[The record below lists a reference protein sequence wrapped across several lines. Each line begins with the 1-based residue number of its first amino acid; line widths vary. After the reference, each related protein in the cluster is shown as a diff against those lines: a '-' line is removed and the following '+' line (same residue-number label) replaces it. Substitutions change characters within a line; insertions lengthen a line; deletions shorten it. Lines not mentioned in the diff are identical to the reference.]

1 MAEEVVLKAERREV
15 IGKQVKALRREG
27 RLPAVLYGRKFQA
40 IPVTLD
46 LREASRILPTITS
59 SHLVKIALD
68 GERHTALVREKQRH
82 PVQGS
87 LLHVD
92 FMVVSMTEK
101 LRASV
106 MIDLVGE
113 APGVKEFNGV
123 LVVGQEQLDVESLP
137 GDLPERITV
146 DLSVLGQIGDTI
158 HVRDITIP
166 SGVEVLTDLDEMV
179 AILTAPAAEEMV
191 EAAEREG
198 EEAEPEVIERG
209 KKEEEDY

>member
-198 EEAEPEVIERG
+198 VKV
-209 KKEEEDY
+209 KKPSLK